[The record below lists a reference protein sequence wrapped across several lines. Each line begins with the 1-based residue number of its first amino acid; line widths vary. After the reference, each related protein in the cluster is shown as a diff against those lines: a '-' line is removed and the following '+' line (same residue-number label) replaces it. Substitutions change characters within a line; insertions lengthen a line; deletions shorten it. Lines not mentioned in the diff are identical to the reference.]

1 MIPIKRLLLLLTLAL
16 EGVALLTSQSVI
28 GAAID
33 RDMAEVTIPQL
44 ERFYETRRYTVT
56 QVVRWYVAR
65 IEKYDGIYQAIE
77 QRDFQSALA
86 TAARGQRGVGR

>member
-1 MIPIKRLLLLLTLAL
+1 MMAIKRLLLFLTLGL
-16 EGVALLTSQSVI
+16 EGAALLTSQLVL

-33 RDMAEVTIPQL
+33 RDLAEVTIPQL

-56 QVVRWYVAR
+56 QVVRWYAAR

-77 QRDFQSALA
+77 QRSYAS
-86 TAARGQRGVGR
+86 